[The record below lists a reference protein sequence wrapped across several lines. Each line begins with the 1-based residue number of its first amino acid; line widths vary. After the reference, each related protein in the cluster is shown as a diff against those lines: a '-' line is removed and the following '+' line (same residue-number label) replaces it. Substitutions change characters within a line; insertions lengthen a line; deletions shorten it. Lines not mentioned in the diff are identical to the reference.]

1 MSYLK
6 KLPAKKLMIFIAS
19 GGVFSHE
26 NTLYLQVSLSVLV
39 IKSAINTNMLKEATI
54 TVSVGVPLQLFW
66 SILGWLAVS
75 ISDVFF
81 FLLYL
86 HSLNGGNK

>member
-1 MSYLK
+1 MGYLK

-19 GGVFSHE
+19 GEVFSHE

-39 IKSAINTNMLKEATI
+39 IKDVTNMSKEATI
-54 TVSVGVPLQLFW
+54 AVSLGVPLQLFW

-81 FLLYL
+81 LLLYL
-86 HSLNGGNK
+86 HLLKGGNK